1 MENSRSIAAHVLTL
15 VIANGKS
22 LDRVLTKAL
31 ETCGDPRDKA
41 FVQELVYGVL
51 RRFWTLKP
59 QLQHLLRRR
68 LRDRDRSIEMLL
80 LVGLYQI
87 QYLSTPAH
95 AAVAATV
102 DACAS
107 YKKPWAKGLVNGTL
121 RNAIRQADKLVAITR
136 ESVSAESAHSDWF
149 IKQVQDDWPS
159 RWRDILRE
167 NNEHPPLTLRV
178 NRLRTS
184 RDDYLDLL
192 TQQGIDAK
200 VTRHSRYG
208 IRILNPMN
216 VSDLPHFDTGYVSV
230 QDEAAQLA
238 NELLELPSNGRILD
252 ACAAPGGKTAHI
264 LEEVD
269 SQLEVVALDVSAQRM
284 GLLENS
290 MQRLGV
296 SVCAQVADA
305 ADIGKWWDGSPF
317 DRILVDAPC
326 SGSGVVRRHPDIKV
340 HRRVEDLEGLN
351 AQQSRLLDT
360 LWSVIKPGGKLVY
373 ATCSIFSA
381 ENDSVIRDFLTKR
394 TNTQVDDI
402 EADWGVAT
410 EFGRQVITGAQEM
423 DGFYY
428 ARLLKT

>member
-1 MENSRSIAAHVLTL
+1 
-15 VIANGKS
+15 
-22 LDRVLTKAL
+22 
-31 ETCGDPRDKA
+31 
-41 FVQELVYGVL
+41 
-51 RRFWTLKP
+51 
-59 QLQHLLRRR
+59 
-68 LRDRDRSIEMLL
+68 
-80 LVGLYQI
+80 
-87 QYLSTPAH
+87 
-95 AAVAATV
+95 
-102 DACAS
+102 
-107 YKKPWAKGLVNGTL
+107 
-121 RNAIRQADKLVAITR
+121 
-136 ESVSAESAHSDWF
+136 
-149 IKQVQDDWPS
+149 
-159 RWRDILRE
+159 
-167 NNEHPPLTLRV
+167 
-178 NRLRTS
+178 
-184 RDDYLDLL
+184 
-192 TQQGIDAK
+192 
-200 VTRHSRYG
+200 
-208 IRILNPMN
+208 
-216 VSDLPHFDTGYVSV
+216 
-230 QDEAAQLA
+230 AAQLA

-284 GLLENS
+284 GLLANS

-296 SVCAQVADA
+296 SVCGQVADA

-340 HRRVEDLEGLN
+340 HRRVEDFEGLN

-381 ENDSVIRDFLTKR
+381 ENDSVIRDFLAKR

-402 EADWGVAT
+402 EADWGVVT